1 MFDKIKALLGL
12 AKKPDTPTS
21 FLVRSKHKDTHVFF
35 TQEFETAEE
44 LDAYLESYQPTAHLN
59 YVSTT
64 VYACYGKKRQLIEI
78 HEHITG
84 NPEWEYSKFRDIA
97 ASLGAE
103 IEQLDS
109 YPNQSSAVSTVA
121 RFTYD

>member
-1 MFDKIKALLGL
+1 MFNKIKALLGL
-12 AKKPDTPTS
+12 TEKSEAVSK
-21 FLVRSKHKDTHVFF
+21 FLVKCKHKTSHVIFSHEFDTADDLD
-35 TQEFETAEE
+35 EF
-44 LDAYLESYQPTAHLN
+44 LESYQPTAHLN

-78 HEHITG
+78 HEHFTG
-84 NPEWEYSKFRDIA
+84 NAEWEYSKFREIA